1 MELKLKNGTKMKK
14 FVEGI
19 MICGSVILGATVI
32 LAGGVKWFAEKI
44 EKQINK
50 DKTKNNYGN

>member
-1 MELKLKNGTKMKK
+1 MRK

-19 MICGSVILGATVI
+19 MICGSIILGATVI

-50 DKTKNNYGN
+50 DKTKNRHGN